1 MKRLAILALLVIC
14 LFGCS
19 TGPGPKEV
27 LSKYLDASWKG
38 KYEEAYSLLSSK
50 DKAMKSLDAFSKDE
64 GADNPFKVVLAD
76 KVSFKV
82 KEVKTESG
90 KASSIV
96 EITMPDLK
104 PLFGEIFGAAMA
116 GAFGGQKDNKAIE
129 KALKEKMQGKDLPT
143 ITNTKTYDLVKE
155 KDGWR
160 VFLNLD
166 GIAKA
171 GELQKKAVSLEK
183 QKKFAEAKS
192 SLEEASK
199 LSPRNTEIPDKIN
212 KLDKKAADYKVCQA
226 YFDKIEVRNVR
237 VGQDVL
243 GRQGVF
249 GELKNRGDRTLR
261 RVEVTA
267 YCLDKEGNMVH
278 EETYTPVLVSEYSF
292 GDNQPLKP
300 NYGKTFGFRIDGAP
314 SDWAKKVTVA
324 VTDVE
329 FE

>member
-1 MKRLAILALLVIC
+1 MKRLAIPALLVIC
-14 LFGCS
+14 LVGCS

-38 KYEEAYSLLSSK
+38 RYEEAYSLLSSK
-50 DKAMKSLDAFSKDE
+50 DKAMKSLEAFSKDE
-64 GADNPFKVVLAD
+64 GSDNPFKVVVAD
-76 KVSFKV
+76 KVSFNV
-82 KEVKTESG
+82 KEVKTEG
-90 KASSIV
+90 DKASSVV
-96 EITMPDLK
+96 EITSPDPR

-116 GAFGGQKDNKAIE
+116 AALGGQKDNKAIE
-129 KALKEKMQGKDLPT
+129 KALKEKMQGRDLPT
-143 ITNTKTYDLVKE
+143 VTNTKTYDLVKE

-160 VFLNLD
+160 VFLNID
-166 GIAKA
+166 SIAKA
-171 GELQKKAVSLEK
+171 DELQKKAASLEK

-199 LSPRNTEIPDKIN
+199 FSPRNTEIPDKIN
-212 KLDKKAADYKVCQA
+212 KLDKKAADYKVCRA

-243 GRQGVF
+243 GRPGVF

-261 RVEVTA
+261 KVEVTA
-267 YCLDKEGNMVH
+267 YCLDKEGKMVH
-278 EETYTPVLVSEYSF
+278 EESYNPVRVSEYSF